1 MEKNPVLFQG
11 EIEKQKFLK
20 FKRYFYFE
28 VLYF

>member
-20 FKRYFYFE
+20 FKRYFYYTF
-28 VLYF
+28 F